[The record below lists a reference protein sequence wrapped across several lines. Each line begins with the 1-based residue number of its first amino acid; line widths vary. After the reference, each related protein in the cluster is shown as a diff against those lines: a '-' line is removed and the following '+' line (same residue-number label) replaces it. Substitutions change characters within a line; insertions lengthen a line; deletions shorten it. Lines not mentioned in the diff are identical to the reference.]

1 MTPRELVALWTLQ
14 ARASQ
19 KVHYEI
25 GSRLTSWNRA
35 LTLAVG
41 LSSAFVGSSLFGL
54 LNGTPSAT
62 WKLAL
67 ACVSA
72 AAAALV
78 AIQHALGL
86 EDEAARHRVAGSL
99 WQRILNK
106 ATVAMTYDG
115 SDTRL
120 SGAMVQLEQMIDDVV
135 KESPQIPE
143 RRFNAVGLDGI
154 YETLVTAATE
164 MLQTPPSRPST
175 RRGWRRLRGRARA
188 NGPG

>member
-25 GSRLTSWNRA
+25 GSRLSSLNWA

-41 LSSAFVGSSLFGL
+41 VSSAFVGSSLFGL

-78 AIQHALGL
+78 AIQHALNLG
-86 EDEAARHRVAGSL
+86 DEAARHRVAGSQ

-106 ATVAMTYDG
+106 TTVAMTYG
-115 SDTRL
+115 DTDARL
-120 SGAMVQLEQMIDDVV
+120 SGAMEQLEKMIDDVV
-135 KESPQIPE
+135 KDSPQIPE
-143 RRFNAVGLDGI
+143 RRFTAAGLDGI
-154 YETLVTAATE
+154 YEILVRAAAG
-164 MLQTPPSRPST
+164 MLHDPPPRPST
-175 RRGWRRLRGRARA
+175 RRRWR
-188 NGPG
+188 P